1 MGELESLP
9 EALSQQVLQRIV
21 EALSLKETQ
30 SAAGGPFIALRSV
43 RDGEPVGA
51 VRVFEGAPLD
61 QLTTV
66 SIVQPAIGLDS
77 HMIFAFSDPGSALP
91 HFTVD
96 AVAMGG
102 VHAFHLDLIPRVD
115 IGAELDWLNGVL
127 QPLTPAWEAGR
138 EIPGLSEAK
147 LSPRQLS
154 LMSPWMLA
162 KRADAAA
169 FRAISEP
176 VNAYLDHWLSLQQ
189 NGLPAQ
195 AQCALSPAEL
205 RERDARNR
213 TAIFNAEVDPVWN
226 QLAPLI
232 GEEMGEQLRE
242 LLKSQR
248 SLRS

>member
-30 SAAGGPFIALRSV
+30 PAAGGPFIALRSV

-213 TAIFNAEVDPVWN
+213 AAIFNAEVDPVWN

>member
-1 MGELESLP
+1 MGESESLP

-21 EALSLKETQ
+21 ETLSLKE
-30 SAAGGPFIALRSV
+30 AHGAEGGPFIELRSV
-43 RDGEPVGA
+43 RGGEPVGT

-61 QLTTV
+61 HVTTV
-66 SIVQPAIGLDS
+66 RIVQPAIGLDS

-96 AVAMGG
+96 AVEAGG
-102 VHAFHLDLIPRVD
+102 VYAFHLDLIPRVD

-127 QPLTPAWEAGR
+127 QPLTPAWESGR
-138 EIPGLSEAK
+138 KIPGLSEAK

-176 VNAYLDHWLSLQQ
+176 VNAYLGHWLALQQ
-189 NGLPAQ
+189 SGLPAQ
-195 AQCALSPAEL
+195 AQCALSPAAL
-205 RERDARNR
+205 RDRDARNR
-213 TAIFNAEVDPVWN
+213 AAIFNADVDPVWN

-232 GEEMGEQLRE
+232 GEEMGERLRE

-248 SLRS
+248 S